1 MAVTERALTNDDVAL
16 NGDIESDLKTVEKP
30 APKRVSAKAGD
41 AKKAGTSKTKT
52 QAGTKT
58 PAVTSTST
66 AKKAPAR
73 RTPTKRTA
81 APKAAPARR
90 APATK
95 SVGRL
100 LAEVEKE
107 RKQLERAIAEAKELL
122 FKYTSAAEIRRQKT
136 ATEIAPLI
144 FAAHETLMEA
154 EREHFKA
161 LANIEAEADRE
172 IAKIL
177 GVAKEEV
184 AMVRSATALTT
195 SGQPS
200 KLIAPPAQLADKTE
214 LVDKA

>member
-30 APKRVSAKAGD
+30 APKRVGAKAGD

-52 QAGTKT
+52 PAG
-58 PAVTSTST
+58 ASTST
-66 AKKAPAR
+66 AKRAPTR
-73 RTPTKRTA
+73 RTPTKRAA

-177 GVAKEEV
+177 GVAKEE
-184 AMVRSATALTT
+184 AAIVRSATALTP

-200 KLIAPPAQLADKTE
+200 KLVAPPAQLADETE